1 MTAAERQRLYAF
13 FARLWVKELDGPFL
27 ELLDGPLG
35 RELLP
40 RFHEDEAALLRDADQ
55 RVATFDADFVHLTVV
70 NLTPYESFFRRDD
83 AMLEAGAVNP
93 VASWLN
99 QYALE
104 VDLAQA
110 RALAPDHLGLELEV
124 MAVLCAKEAE
134 ALEAGNTPAVGAVRQ
149 VQREFLDE
157 HLLTWAP
164 LYLFAARR
172 NARTLLY
179 REGAEAT
186 LQYLF
191 TDLEQ
196 VTQVPPSPRGG
207 EGRGE
212 GKP

>member
-1 MTAAERQRLYAF
+1 
-13 FARLWVKELDGPFL
+13 
-27 ELLDGPLG
+27 
-35 RELLP
+35 
-40 RFHEDEAALLRDADQ
+40 
-55 RVATFDADFVHLTVV
+55 
-70 NLTPYESFFRRDD
+70 
-83 AMLEAGAVNP
+83 
-93 VASWLN
+93 
-99 QYALE
+99 
-104 VDLAQA
+104 
-110 RALAPDHLGLELEV
+110 

-134 ALEAGNTPAVGAVRQ
+134 ALEAGNTPAAGAAQ
-149 VQREFLDE
+149 KVQREFLDE

-191 TDLEQ
+191 TDAEVL
-196 VTQVPPSPRGG
+196 QVPPSPGAG